1 MSSTAGC
8 QNKERERILLSMK
21 RLIALLVV
29 VLLCSSFLFAE
40 EEEKLQPGTVIEKGI
55 ASWYTS
61 DKSESLTANGEIFD
75 PTSLSA
81 AHKSLKFGT
90 IVRVTNKDNGR
101 SVDVRIN
108 DRGPYVDGRIIDL
121 TPSSAEQIDMLDAGI
136 ANVELTLIFEPEIP
150 ESKYKRAGDTGW
162 YQIQVGAYSSLLT
175 AYAQYDRI
183 LNAGL
188 KPYAE
193 QLPESKAVRLTV
205 RWIPAY
211 QLQRTMQALSALGFS
226 ESNVLKKSED
236 NPYR

>member
-1 MSSTAGC
+1 MTA
-8 QNKERERILLSMK
+8 LLAVL
-21 RLIALLVV
+21 LIA
-29 VLLCSSFLFAE
+29 SFALTAADE
-40 EEEKLQPGTVIEKGI
+40 PLQPGSVIEKGI
-55 ASWYTS
+55 ASWYTT

-75 PTSLSA
+75 ANAMSA

-90 IVRVTNKDNGR
+90 IVRVTNLANGK

-121 TPSSAEQIDMLDAGI
+121 TPAAAKQIDMLTSGI
-136 ANVELTLIFEPEIP
+136 ASVDLTLIFEPEVP
-150 ESKYKRAGDTGW
+150 ESKYNRAGDTGW

-175 AYAQYDRI
+175 AYAQYDRL

-193 QLPESKAVRLTV
+193 QLADSQAVRLTV
-205 RWIPAY
+205 RWVPAY
-211 QLQRTMQALSALGFS
+211 QLDRTMKALSALGFA
-226 ESNVLKKSED
+226 EKNVLKKSEV

>member
-1 MSSTAGC
+1 MG
-8 QNKERERILLSMK
+8 MK
-21 RLIALLVV
+21 RLTALLI
-29 VLLCSSFLFAE
+29 LLLLVFPALYAE
-40 EEEKLQPGTVIEKGI
+40 DAPLEPGTVIEKGI
-55 ASWYTS
+55 ASWYTT
-61 DKSESLTANGEIFD
+61 DKSESLTANGETFD
-75 PTSLSA
+75 PNSLSA

-90 IVRVTNKDNGR
+90 IVRVTNTVNGK

-121 TPSSAEQIDMLDAGI
+121 TPASAKQIDMLASGI
-136 ANVELTLIFEPEIP
+136 APVDLTLIFEPEIP
-150 ESKYKRAGDTGW
+150 ESKYNRAGDTGW

-175 AYAQYDRI
+175 AYAQYDRL

-193 QLPESKAVRLTV
+193 LLPDSKAVRLTV

-211 QLQRTMQALSALGFS
+211 QLERTMKALSALGFA
-226 ESNVLKKSED
+226 EKNVLKKSEA

>member
-1 MSSTAGC
+1 
-8 QNKERERILLSMK
+8 MK
-21 RLIALLVV
+21 RLMALLILLLLAFS
-29 VLLCSSFLFAE
+29 VLLAADAPLE
-40 EEEKLQPGTVIEKGI
+40 PGTVIEKGI

-75 PTSLSA
+75 PNSLSA

-90 IVRVTNKDNGR
+90 IVRVTNLTNGK

-121 TPSSAEQIDMLDAGI
+121 TPASAKQIDMLTSGI
-136 ANVELTLIFEPEIP
+136 ANVNLTLIFEPEIP
-150 ESKYKRAGDTGW
+150 ESKYNRAGDTGW

-175 AYAQYDRI
+175 AYAQYDRL

-193 QLPESKAVRLTV
+193 LLPDSKAVRLTV

-211 QLQRTMQALSALGFS
+211 QLERTMKALSALGFA
-226 ESNVLKKSED
+226 EKNVLKKSEA

>member
-1 MSSTAGC
+1 
-8 QNKERERILLSMK
+8 MK
-21 RLIALLVV
+21 RLTALLA
-29 VLLCSSFLFAE
+29 VLLIASFALTAADE
-40 EEEKLQPGTVIEKGI
+40 PLQPGSVIEKGI
-55 ASWYTS
+55 ASWYTT

-75 PTSLSA
+75 ANAMSA

-90 IVRVTNKDNGR
+90 IVRVTNLANGK

-121 TPSSAEQIDMLDAGI
+121 TPAAAKQIDMLTSGI
-136 ANVELTLIFEPEIP
+136 ASVDLTLIFEPEVP
-150 ESKYKRAGDTGW
+150 ESKYNRAGDTGW

-175 AYAQYDRI
+175 AYAQYDRL

-193 QLPESKAVRLTV
+193 QLAYSQAVRLTV
-205 RWIPAY
+205 RWVPAY
-211 QLQRTMQALSALGFS
+211 QLERTMKALSALGFA
-226 ESNVLKKSED
+226 EKNVLKKSEV

>member
-1 MSSTAGC
+1 
-8 QNKERERILLSMK
+8 MK
-21 RLIALLVV
+21 RLTALLA
-29 VLLCSSFLFAE
+29 VLLIASFALTAADE
-40 EEEKLQPGTVIEKGI
+40 PLQPGTVIEKGI
-55 ASWYTS
+55 ASWYTT

-75 PTSLSA
+75 ANAMSA

-90 IVRVTNKDNGR
+90 IVRVTNLTNGK

-121 TPSSAEQIDMLDAGI
+121 TPAAAKQIDMLTSGI
-136 ANVELTLIFEPEIP
+136 ASVDLTLIFEPEVP
-150 ESKYKRAGDTGW
+150 ESKYNRAGDTGW

-175 AYAQYDRI
+175 AYTQYDRL

-193 QLPESKAVRLTV
+193 QLPDSQAVRLTV
-205 RWIPAY
+205 RWVPAY
-211 QLQRTMQALSALGFS
+211 QLDRTMKALSALGFA
-226 ESNVLKKSED
+226 EKNVLKKSEV

>member
-1 MSSTAGC
+1 MALL
-8 QNKERERILLSMK
+8 ILL
-21 RLIALLVV
+21 LLAFS
-29 VLLCSSFLFAE
+29 VLLAADAPLE
-40 EEEKLQPGTVIEKGI
+40 PGTVIEKGI

-61 DKSESLTANGEIFD
+61 DKSESLTANGETFD
-75 PTSLSA
+75 PNSLSA

-90 IVRVTNKDNGR
+90 IVRVTNLTNGK

-121 TPSSAEQIDMLDAGI
+121 TPASAKQIDMLTSGI
-136 ANVELTLIFEPEIP
+136 ANVNLTLIFEPEVP
-150 ESKYKRAGDTGW
+150 ESKYNRAGDTGW

-175 AYAQYDRI
+175 AYAQYDRL

-193 QLPESKAVRLTV
+193 LLPDSKAVRLTV

-211 QLQRTMQALSALGFS
+211 QLERTMKALSALGFA
-226 ESNVLKKSED
+226 EKNVLKKSEA

>member
-1 MSSTAGC
+1 MH
-8 QNKERERILLSMK
+8 MK
-21 RLIALLVV
+21 RLMVFLL
-29 VLLCSSFLFAE
+29 LLAATIPFLFSAE
-40 EEEKLQPGTVIEKGI
+40 EAPLQPGSIIESGI

-61 DKSESLTANGEIFD
+61 DKSESLTANGETFD
-75 PTSLSA
+75 PSSLSA

-90 IVRVTNKDNGR
+90 IVRVTNKNNGK

-121 TPSSAEQIDMLDAGI
+121 SPASAKQIDMFDSGI
-136 ANVELTLIFEPEIP
+136 APVDLTLIFEPEVP
-150 ESKYKRAGDTGW
+150 ESKYNRAGDTGW
-162 YQIQVGAYSSLLT
+162 YQIQVGAFSSLLT
-175 AYAQYDRI
+175 AYAQYDRL

-193 QLPESKAVRLTV
+193 QLADSKAVRLTI

-211 QLQRTMQALSALGFS
+211 QLDKTMKALSALGFS
-226 ESNVLKKSED
+226 EKNVLKKSEA

>member
-1 MSSTAGC
+1 
-8 QNKERERILLSMK
+8 MK
-21 RLIALLVV
+21 RLTALLA
-29 VLLCSSFLFAE
+29 VLLIASFALTAADE
-40 EEEKLQPGTVIEKGI
+40 PLQPGSVIEKGI
-55 ASWYTS
+55 ASWYTT

-75 PTSLSA
+75 ANAMSA

-90 IVRVTNKDNGR
+90 IVRVTNLANGK

-121 TPSSAEQIDMLDAGI
+121 TPAAAKQIDMLTSGI
-136 ANVELTLIFEPEIP
+136 ASVDLTLIFEPEVP
-150 ESKYKRAGDTGW
+150 ESKYNRAGDTGW

-175 AYAQYDRI
+175 AYAQYDRL

-193 QLPESKAVRLTV
+193 QLPDSQAVRLTV
-205 RWIPAY
+205 RWVPAY
-211 QLQRTMQALSALGFS
+211 QLDRTMKALSALGFA
-226 ESNVLKKSED
+226 EKNVLKKSEV

>member
-1 MSSTAGC
+1 
-8 QNKERERILLSMK
+8 MK
-21 RLIALLVV
+21 RLTALLA
-29 VLLCSSFLFAE
+29 VLLIASFALTAADE
-40 EEEKLQPGTVIEKGI
+40 PLQPGTVIEKGI
-55 ASWYTS
+55 ASWYTT

-75 PTSLSA
+75 ANAMSA

-90 IVRVTNKDNGR
+90 IVRVTNRANGK

-121 TPSSAEQIDMLDAGI
+121 TPAAAKQIDMLTSGI
-136 ANVELTLIFEPEIP
+136 ASVDLTLIFEPEVP
-150 ESKYKRAGDTGW
+150 ESKYNRAGDTGW

-175 AYAQYDRI
+175 AYAQYDRL

-193 QLPESKAVRLTV
+193 QLADSQAVRLTV
-205 RWIPAY
+205 RWVPAY
-211 QLQRTMQALSALGFS
+211 QLDRTMKALSALGFA
-226 ESNVLKKSED
+226 EKNVLKKSEV

>member
-1 MSSTAGC
+1 
-8 QNKERERILLSMK
+8 MK
-21 RLIALLVV
+21 RLTALLI
-29 VLLCSSFLFAE
+29 LLLFVFSALMAADAPLE
-40 EEEKLQPGTVIEKGI
+40 PGTVIEKGI
-55 ASWYTS
+55 ASWYTT

-75 PTSLSA
+75 PNSLSA

-90 IVRVTNKDNGR
+90 IVRVTNQSNGK

-121 TPSSAEQIDMLDAGI
+121 TPASAKQIDMLTSGI
-136 ANVELTLIFEPEIP
+136 ANVDLTLIFEPEIP
-150 ESKYKRAGDTGW
+150 ESKYNRAGDTGW

-175 AYAQYDRI
+175 AYAQYDRL

-193 QLPESKAVRLTV
+193 QLPDSKAVRLTV

-211 QLQRTMQALSALGFS
+211 QLDRTMKALSALGFA
-226 ESNVLKKSED
+226 EKNVLKKSEA

>member
-1 MSSTAGC
+1 
-8 QNKERERILLSMK
+8 MK
-21 RLIALLVV
+21 RLTALLA
-29 VLLCSSFLFAE
+29 VLLIASFALTAADE
-40 EEEKLQPGTVIEKGI
+40 PLQPGTVIEKGI
-55 ASWYTS
+55 ASWYTT

-75 PTSLSA
+75 ANAMSA

-90 IVRVTNKDNGR
+90 IVRVTNLANGK

-121 TPSSAEQIDMLDAGI
+121 TPAAAKQIDMLTSGI
-136 ANVELTLIFEPEIP
+136 ASVDLTLIFEPEVP
-150 ESKYKRAGDTGW
+150 ESKYNRAGDTGW

-175 AYAQYDRI
+175 AYAQYDRL

-193 QLPESKAVRLTV
+193 QLADSQAVRLTV
-205 RWIPAY
+205 RWVPAY
-211 QLQRTMQALSALGFS
+211 QLDRTMKALSALGFA
-226 ESNVLKKSED
+226 EKNVLKKSEV

>member
-1 MSSTAGC
+1 
-8 QNKERERILLSMK
+8 MK
-21 RLIALLVV
+21 RLMALLILLLLAFS
-29 VLLCSSFLFAE
+29 VLLAADAPLE
-40 EEEKLQPGTVIEKGI
+40 PGTVIEKGI

-75 PTSLSA
+75 PNSLSA

-90 IVRVTNKDNGR
+90 IVRVTNLTNGK

-121 TPSSAEQIDMLDAGI
+121 TPASAKQIDMLTSGI
-136 ANVELTLIFEPEIP
+136 ANVNLTLIFEPEIP
-150 ESKYKRAGDTGW
+150 ESKYNRAGDTGW

-175 AYAQYDRI
+175 AYAQYDRL

-193 QLPESKAVRLTV
+193 QLPDSKAVRLTV

-211 QLQRTMQALSALGFS
+211 QLERTMKALSALGFA
-226 ESNVLKKSED
+226 EKNVLKKSEA

>member
-1 MSSTAGC
+1 
-8 QNKERERILLSMK
+8 MK
-21 RLIALLVV
+21 RLTALLA
-29 VLLCSSFLFAE
+29 VLLIASFALTAADE
-40 EEEKLQPGTVIEKGI
+40 PLQPGSVIEKGI
-55 ASWYTS
+55 ASWYTT

-75 PTSLSA
+75 ANAMSA

-90 IVRVTNKDNGR
+90 IVRVTNLANGK

-121 TPSSAEQIDMLDAGI
+121 TPAAAKQIDMLTSGI
-136 ANVELTLIFEPEIP
+136 ASVDLTLIFEPEVP
-150 ESKYKRAGDTGW
+150 ESKYNRAGDTGW

-175 AYAQYDRI
+175 AYTQYDRL

-193 QLPESKAVRLTV
+193 QLPDSQAVRLTV
-205 RWIPAY
+205 RWVPAY
-211 QLQRTMQALSALGFS
+211 QLDRTMKALSALGFA
-226 ESNVLKKSED
+226 EKNVLKKSEV

>member
-1 MSSTAGC
+1 MTA
-8 QNKERERILLSMK
+8 LLAVL
-21 RLIALLVV
+21 LIA
-29 VLLCSSFLFAE
+29 SFALTAADE
-40 EEEKLQPGTVIEKGI
+40 PLQPGTVIEKGI
-55 ASWYTS
+55 ASWYTT

-75 PTSLSA
+75 ANAMSA

-90 IVRVTNKDNGR
+90 IVRVTNLTNGK

-121 TPSSAEQIDMLDAGI
+121 TPAAAKQIDMLTSGI
-136 ANVELTLIFEPEIP
+136 ASVDLTLIFEPEVP
-150 ESKYKRAGDTGW
+150 ESKYNRAGDTGW

-175 AYAQYDRI
+175 AYTQYDRL

-193 QLPESKAVRLTV
+193 QFADSQAVRLTV
-205 RWIPAY
+205 RWVPAY
-211 QLQRTMQALSALGFS
+211 QLERTMKALSALGFA
-226 ESNVLKKSED
+226 EKNVLKKSEV

>member
-1 MSSTAGC
+1 MALL
-8 QNKERERILLSMK
+8 ILL
-21 RLIALLVV
+21 LLAFS
-29 VLLCSSFLFAE
+29 VLLAADAPLE
-40 EEEKLQPGTVIEKGI
+40 PGTVIEKGI

-75 PTSLSA
+75 PNSLSA

-90 IVRVTNKDNGR
+90 IVRVTNLTNGK

-121 TPSSAEQIDMLDAGI
+121 TPASAKQIDMLTSGI
-136 ANVELTLIFEPEIP
+136 ANVNLTLIFEPEIP
-150 ESKYKRAGDTGW
+150 ESKYNRAGDTGW

-175 AYAQYDRI
+175 AYAQYDRL

-193 QLPESKAVRLTV
+193 LLPDSKAVRLTV

-211 QLQRTMQALSALGFS
+211 QLERTMKALSALGFA
-226 ESNVLKKSED
+226 EKNVLKKSEA

>member
-1 MSSTAGC
+1 
-8 QNKERERILLSMK
+8 MK
-21 RLIALLVV
+21 RLTALLA
-29 VLLCSSFLFAE
+29 VLLIVSFALTAADE
-40 EEEKLQPGTVIEKGI
+40 PLQPGSVIEKGI
-55 ASWYTS
+55 ASWYTT

-75 PTSLSA
+75 ANAMSA

-90 IVRVTNKDNGR
+90 IVRVTNLANGK

-121 TPSSAEQIDMLDAGI
+121 TPAAAKQIDMLTSGI
-136 ANVELTLIFEPEIP
+136 ASVDLTLIFEPEVP
-150 ESKYKRAGDTGW
+150 ESKYNRAGDTGW

-175 AYAQYDRI
+175 AYAQYDRL

-193 QLPESKAVRLTV
+193 QLADSQAVRLTV
-205 RWIPAY
+205 RWVPAY
-211 QLQRTMQALSALGFS
+211 QLDRTMKALSALGFA
-226 ESNVLKKSED
+226 EKNVLKKSEV

>member
-1 MSSTAGC
+1 
-8 QNKERERILLSMK
+8 MK
-21 RLIALLVV
+21 RLTALLA
-29 VLLCSSFLFAE
+29 VLLIASFALTAADE
-40 EEEKLQPGTVIEKGI
+40 PLQPGSVIEKGI
-55 ASWYTS
+55 ASWYTT

-75 PTSLSA
+75 ANAMSA

-90 IVRVTNKDNGR
+90 IVRVTNLANGK

-121 TPSSAEQIDMLDAGI
+121 TPAAAKQIDMLTSGI
-136 ANVELTLIFEPEIP
+136 ASVDLTLIFEPEVP
-150 ESKYKRAGDTGW
+150 ESKYNRAGDTGW

-175 AYAQYDRI
+175 AYAQYDRL

-193 QLPESKAVRLTV
+193 QLADSQAVRLTV
-205 RWIPAY
+205 RWVPAY
-211 QLQRTMQALSALGFS
+211 QLDRTMKALSALGFA
-226 ESNVLKKSED
+226 EKNVLKKSEV

>member
-1 MSSTAGC
+1 
-8 QNKERERILLSMK
+8 MK
-21 RLIALLVV
+21 RLTALLA
-29 VLLCSSFLFAE
+29 VLLIASFALTAADE
-40 EEEKLQPGTVIEKGI
+40 PLQPGTVIEKGI
-55 ASWYTS
+55 ASWYTT

-75 PTSLSA
+75 ANAMSA

-90 IVRVTNKDNGR
+90 IVRVTNLANGK

-121 TPSSAEQIDMLDAGI
+121 TPAAAKQIDMLTSGI
-136 ANVELTLIFEPEIP
+136 ASVDLTLIFEPEVP
-150 ESKYKRAGDTGW
+150 ESKYNRAGDTGW

-175 AYAQYDRI
+175 AYAQYDRL

-193 QLPESKAVRLTV
+193 QLPDSQAVRLTV
-205 RWIPAY
+205 RWVPAY
-211 QLQRTMQALSALGFS
+211 QLDRTMKALSALGFA
-226 ESNVLKKSED
+226 EKNVLKKSEV

>member
-1 MSSTAGC
+1 MG
-8 QNKERERILLSMK
+8 MK
-21 RLIALLVV
+21 RLTALLI
-29 VLLCSSFLFAE
+29 LLLLVFPALYAE
-40 EEEKLQPGTVIEKGI
+40 DAPLEPGTVIEKGI
-55 ASWYTS
+55 ASWYTT
-61 DKSESLTANGEIFD
+61 DKSESLTANGETFD
-75 PTSLSA
+75 PNSLSA

-90 IVRVTNKDNGR
+90 IVRVTNTVNGK

-121 TPSSAEQIDMLDAGI
+121 TPASAKQIDMLASGI
-136 ANVELTLIFEPEIP
+136 APVDLTLIFEPEIP
-150 ESKYKRAGDTGW
+150 ESKYNRAGDTGW

-175 AYAQYDRI
+175 AYAQYDRL

-193 QLPESKAVRLTV
+193 QLPDSKAVRLTV

-211 QLQRTMQALSALGFS
+211 QLERTMKALSALGFA
-226 ESNVLKKSED
+226 EKNVLKKSEA

>member
-1 MSSTAGC
+1 
-8 QNKERERILLSMK
+8 MK
-21 RLIALLVV
+21 RVIVILVCLLFVV
-29 VLLCSSFLFAE
+29 PLFAE
-40 EEEKLQPGTVIEKGI
+40 AEAQPGSIIEKGI

-90 IVRVTNKDNGR
+90 LVRVTNLDKNR

-108 DRGPYVDGRIIDL
+108 DRGPFVEGRIIDL
-121 TPSSAEQIDMLDAGI
+121 TPAAAKQAGMLDSGI
-136 ANVELTLIFEPEIP
+136 ANVTLTLIFAPDVP
-150 ESKYKRAGDTGW
+150 ESKYNRAGDTGW

-175 AYAQYDRI
+175 AYAQYDRL

-188 KPYAE
+188 RPYAE
-193 QLPESKAVRLTV
+193 QAPDTNAVRLTV

-211 QLQRTMQALSALGFS
+211 QLDKTVKVLSALGFA
-226 ESNVLKKSED
+226 EKDTLKKSEA
-236 NPYR
+236 NPYK

>member
-1 MSSTAGC
+1 MG
-8 QNKERERILLSMK
+8 MK
-21 RLIALLVV
+21 RLTALLI
-29 VLLCSSFLFAE
+29 LLLLVFPALYAE
-40 EEEKLQPGTVIEKGI
+40 DAPLEPGTVIEKGI
-55 ASWYTS
+55 ASWYTT
-61 DKSESLTANGEIFD
+61 DKSESLTANGELFD
-75 PTSLSA
+75 PNSLSA

-90 IVRVTNKDNGR
+90 IVRVTNTVNGK

-121 TPSSAEQIDMLDAGI
+121 TPASAKQIDMLASGI
-136 ANVELTLIFEPEIP
+136 APVELTLIFEPEIP
-150 ESKYKRAGDTGW
+150 ESKYNRAGDTGW

-175 AYAQYDRI
+175 AYAQYDRL

-193 QLPESKAVRLTV
+193 LLPDSKAVRLTV

-211 QLQRTMQALSALGFS
+211 QLERTMKALSALGFA
-226 ESNVLKKSED
+226 EKNVLKKSEA

>member
-1 MSSTAGC
+1 MALL
-8 QNKERERILLSMK
+8 ILL
-21 RLIALLVV
+21 LLAFS
-29 VLLCSSFLFAE
+29 VLLAADAPLE
-40 EEEKLQPGTVIEKGI
+40 PGTVIEKGI

-75 PTSLSA
+75 PNSLSA

-90 IVRVTNKDNGR
+90 IVRVTNLTNGK

-121 TPSSAEQIDMLDAGI
+121 TPASAKQIDMLTSGI
-136 ANVELTLIFEPEIP
+136 ANVNLTLIFEPDIP
-150 ESKYKRAGDTGW
+150 ESMYNLAGDTGW
-162 YQIQVGAYSSLLT
+162 YHIQLGAYSSLLT
-175 AYAQYDRI
+175 AYAQYDRL

-193 QLPESKAVRLTV
+193 QLPDSKAVRLTV

-211 QLQRTMQALSALGFS
+211 QLERTMKALSALGFA
-226 ESNVLKKSED
+226 EKNVLKKSEA